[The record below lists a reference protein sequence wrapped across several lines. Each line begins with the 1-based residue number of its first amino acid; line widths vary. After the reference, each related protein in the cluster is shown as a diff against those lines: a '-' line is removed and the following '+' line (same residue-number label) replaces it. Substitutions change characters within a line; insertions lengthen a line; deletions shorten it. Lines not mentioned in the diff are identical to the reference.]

1 MRKSDLINRL
11 TDRTGLQKVD
21 VLVILEAF
29 FQEVKDC
36 LSVGEEVHIRGFG
49 SFISKYRAAKV
60 GRHILKNEPI
70 SIPAHYTPSFKAARQ
85 FSDAIKE
92 ASIEQIKAGNALI
105 TQNPNTDDD
114 IQEED

>member
-11 TDRTGLQKVD
+11 TERTGVQKVD

-49 SFISKYRAAKV
+49 SFISKYRATKI

-70 SIPAHYTPSFKAARQ
+70 SIPAHYTPSFKAAKQ

-92 ASIEQIKAGNALI
+92 ASVEQIKAGNAI
-105 TQNPNTDDD
+105 IMKSKNAGDNHD
-114 IQEED
+114 ED